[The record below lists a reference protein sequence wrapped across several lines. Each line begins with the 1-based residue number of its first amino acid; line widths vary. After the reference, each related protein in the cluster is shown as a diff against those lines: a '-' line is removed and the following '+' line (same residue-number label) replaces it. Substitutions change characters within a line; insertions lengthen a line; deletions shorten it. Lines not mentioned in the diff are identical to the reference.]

1 MKLSFIKCFFLVFL
15 INCDLFRPTLS
26 FDIKYFGHQIWRLE
40 TPDERKRVIAFD
52 LIKYVKLEEFR
63 VGKTFVEVRVPPW
76 TVNSFQVHLH
86 RRGIKH
92 TNIIPNLMNIVED
105 LREELIRSGNIY
117 LLFLYD
123 MIDILKCTPID

>member
-1 MKLSFIKCFFLVFL
+1 MKFRFIKCFFLVFI
-15 INCDLFRPTLS
+15 INFSNLFRPTSS

-52 LIKYVKLEEFR
+52 LLKYVKLEEFR

-76 TVNSFQVHLH
+76 TINSVHQY
-86 RRGIKH
+86 

-105 LREELIRSGNIY
+105 LREELIGSGNIY

-123 MIDILKCTPID
+123 MIDILKCTAID